1 MNLWAELQVSKL
13 VDSVIY
19 YNMTVLKK
27 SKQRLQWYIQVRVD
41 NFGQKLYLLS
51 YILLFPRPQRKRK
64 ETYTSQERYFLWNK
78 PIVILVII
86 NYFQIKRRK
95 SQLMSTTCGHVFC
108 DKCIRSAVQ
117 LQRRCPTCRKKLSLK
132 QLHAIFL

>member
-1 MNLWAELQVSKL
+1 
-13 VDSVIY
+13 
-19 YNMTVLKK
+19 MTVLKK
-27 SKQRLQWYIQVRVD
+27 SKQRLQWYIQVRVTLGRSCICFLIYYCFLD
-41 NFGQKLYLLS
+41 LKGREKKLT
-51 YILLFPRPQRKRK
+51 PARKD
-64 ETYTSQERYFLWNK
+64 TSCEINPF
-78 PIVILVII
+78 VILVII